1 MPTGMSL
8 PSFTSAATRRNRW
21 VLSGLVVSV
30 ALATFLSG
38 AVLAVGRDKAM
49 YIRGTLSAIKE
60 RTEGRFN
67 TQSETEL
74 VFSAGKRG
82 SVAVPYAAIASL
94 EFEQKE
100 RVVVIIG
107 FAKPVSKQ
115 LYYYLTIAYSDPE
128 GKKRSGVFALGK
140 DIVGTMLKILE
151 VRSGKAITFQDA
163 DTCRQYKTAKECEGK

>member
-1 MPTGMSL
+1 MPVNGL
-8 PSFTSAATRRNRW
+8 RNRR
-21 VLSGLVVSV
+21 VLSSMAVSV

-49 YIRGTLSAIKE
+49 YVRGTLSAIKE

-74 VFSAGKRG
+74 TFSAGKKG

-100 RVVVIIG
+100 RTVVIIG
-107 FAKPVSKQ
+107 FYKPVSKQ
-115 LYYYLTIAYSDPE
+115 LYYYLTITYRDPE
-128 GKKRSGVFALGK
+128 GKEQRGVFELGK
-140 DIVGTMLKILE
+140 DIIRTMLKLLE
-151 VRSGKAITFQDA
+151 ARSGKAITFQDA
-163 DTCRQYKTAKECEGK
+163 DTCRQYKTPKECEGLD